1 MALDSPTSVSFPC
14 NQKLETNCQLNGSSG
29 IDLTALSEIA
39 GENSDRAGH
48 IRLSRPETS
57 RAAGTV
63 IVDSYPIPESCVNL
77 SAAKICAAACRP
89 RLWHGSYLWYF
100 SDDKSQRLAGVASQR
115 KAETV

>member
-1 MALDSPTSVSFPC
+1 MVLDSPTSVYFPC

-57 RAAGTV
+57 SAAGTV
-63 IVDSYPIPESCVNL
+63 IVDSYPVSEVCANL
-77 SAAKICAAACRP
+77 IAAKICFATCP
-89 RLWHGSYLWYF
+89 PGLGHVSYLW
-100 SDDKSQRLAGVASQR
+100 
-115 KAETV
+115 T